1 MGKRQDGKNTA
12 YYLGASKQ
20 KVQYDDLHSESTFP
34 MLEQQGVKSTT
45 ELSDSETQNIDNVN
59 YFEVILNSL
68 QVEVVTEMT
77 PPEITR

>member
-1 MGKRQDGKNTA
+1 
-12 YYLGASKQ
+12 
-20 KVQYDDLHSESTFP
+20 